1 MTDEV
6 KEYVYCM
13 SNPMY
18 PKDIFKIG
26 CTKNNPML
34 RANHLF
40 TTGVP
45 TPFKIEFIITT
56 KNSKGLEKQ
65 IHNYISNYRLCD
77 KREFFQISMDKLIEI
92 LQNELHIEIIT
103 DLLHFSNNNNNNI
116 HIRKPINTSPKKIAK
131 TDFNFKCD
139 ACKYK
144 CLKKSDFN
152 KHIKTLKHCNAVSL
166 TSKEEETTQ
175 QKFICKNCNK
185 SYNSRVGL
193 WYHNKKCNI
202 CLDKQDIKS
211 QSSYQNIDHQNIH
224 IHYNVLHNIVLDV
237 VKSNQEFQKHNI
249 ELQKQ
254 MIDVCKNIQTTTSK

>member
-144 CLKKSDFN
+144 CKYIRD
-152 KHIKTLKHCNAVSL
+152 
-166 TSKEEETTQ
+166 
-175 QKFICKNCNK
+175 
-185 SYNSRVGL
+185 
-193 WYHNKKCNI
+193 W
-202 CLDKQDIKS
+202 
-211 QSSYQNIDHQNIH
+211 NIH
-224 IHYNVLHNIVLDV
+224 ISRIKHKNNATTIVSSKMNNNTCLCGKEYKTISGLWKHTKKCDKKSLNTNKSITV
-237 VKSNQEFQKHNI
+237 TDELNNNESNNNEIWKQTIMNLVKNNHDLQKEHI
-249 ELQKQ
+249 TLQKQ
-254 MIDVCKNIQTTTSK
+254 LIDICNKKHDYISK